1 MPRPG
6 SAPASCIFLLVAASF
21 VLGSLLF
28 DTVAVALVRVGLP
41 LAAAADDT
49 RRHRRDEVTGHI
61 PSTHQEILAR
71 RDEHHGIFSSR
82 LDNVEMRLALHDSG
96 KRLLTEPKYH
106 QLHQKKRAYQG
117 KLEELGRRFDE
128 RHSGRILQREELLND
143 RTRARIGRSR
153 REL

>member
-71 RDEHHGIFSSR
+71 RDEHHGIFWSR
-82 LDNVEMRLALHDSG
+82 LEDVEARLALHDSG
-96 KRLLTEPKYH
+96 ERPLTEPEFH
-106 QLHQKKRAYQG
+106 RLHRKKRAYRG